1 MRFAKEHGH
10 TAEQVMSRELVTT
23 TEEVDLAEVAR
34 LLEKHRITRLPVLDG
49 RIVGFVSRADILR
62 GFASVE
68 PKLPTRGAP
77 GDDCEIRKV
86 VLAGLASAG
95 VAPGPLNV
103 TASDGRVQLW
113 GAVRSD
119 ADERAAW
126 RASLLSE

>member
-1 MRFAKEHGH
+1 
-10 TAEQVMSRELVTT
+10 MSRELVTT
-23 TEEVDLAEVAR
+23 TEEADLAEVAR
-34 LLEKHRITRLPVLDG
+34 LLEKHRITRLPVLLDG

-62 GFASVE
+62 GFALE

-77 GDDCEIRKV
+77 GDDCKIRKA

-119 ADERAAW
+119 ADEREAW